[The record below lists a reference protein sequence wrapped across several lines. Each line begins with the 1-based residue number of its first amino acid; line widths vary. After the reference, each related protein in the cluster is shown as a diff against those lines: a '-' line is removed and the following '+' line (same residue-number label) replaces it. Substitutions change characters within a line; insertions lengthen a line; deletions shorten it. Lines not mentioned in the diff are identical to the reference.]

1 MRWGEREEGRE
12 RERKERVRERQS
24 RRERKKESV
33 TTLLSGIRRE
43 FCPVPVFPSLL
54 LGIFVS
60 SLLPRQ
66 HILNHTVKTKYCCV
80 IIGNVTMVNY

>member
-1 MRWGEREEGRE
+1 MCVFEGGGGKIQSKRE
-12 RERKERVRERQS
+12 RERER
-24 RRERKKESV
+24 ESV

-60 SLLPRQ
+60 SLLPGQR
-66 HILNHTVKTKYCCV
+66 IFNHTAKTKYCCV
-80 IIGNVTMVNY
+80 IIGNVTTVNY

>member
-1 MRWGEREEGRE
+1 MKGRRKDGEREMEQEG
-12 RERKERVRERQS
+12 Q
-24 RRERKKESV
+24 KKKSV
-33 TTLLSGIRRE
+33 ITLLSGIRRE

-66 HILNHTVKTKYCCV
+66 HFLNHTAKTKYCCV

>member
-1 MRWGEREEGRE
+1 MRE
-12 RERKERVRERQS
+12 RERMRERM
-24 RRERKKESV
+24 RERERDAEHEGEKESV

-66 HILNHTVKTKYCCV
+66 RIFKPHSENKVLLCY
-80 IIGNVTMVNY
+80 YW

>member
-1 MRWGEREEGRE
+1 MVRECVCEREKDREGERGRAE
-12 RERKERVRERQS
+12 

-66 HILNHTVKTKYCCV
+66 HISNLTVKTKYCCV

>member
-1 MRWGEREEGRE
+1 MVRECVCEREKDREGE
-12 RERKERVRERQS
+12 KS

-66 HILNHTVKTKYCCV
+66 HFSNLTVKTKYCCV

>member
-1 MRWGEREEGRE
+1 MCVRERNE
-12 RERKERVRERQS
+12 RERARQS
-24 RRERKKESV
+24 KRERKKESV

-66 HILNHTVKTKYCCV
+66 HILNHTAKTKYCCV

>member
-1 MRWGEREEGRE
+1 MQEKERKMREGERGRAEG
-12 RERKERVRERQS
+12 Q
-24 RRERKKESV
+24 KESV
-33 TTLLSGIRRE
+33 ITLLSGIRRE

-66 HILNHTVKTKYCCV
+66 HFLNHTAKTKYCCV

>member
-1 MRWGEREEGRE
+1 MWSVSVYVKGRKTERE
-12 RERKERVRERQS
+12 REQS

-66 HILNHTVKTKYCCV
+66 HISNLTVKTKYCCV